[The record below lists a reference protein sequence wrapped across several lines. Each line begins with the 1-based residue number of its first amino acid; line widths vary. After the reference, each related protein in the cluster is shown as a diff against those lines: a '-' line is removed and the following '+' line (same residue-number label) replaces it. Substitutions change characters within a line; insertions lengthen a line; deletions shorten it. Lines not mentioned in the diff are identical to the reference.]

1 MADEKCEVG
10 ESLVVLGVEVQMSQK
25 GYSFRP
31 AADKVWGVVW
41 GVCCD
46 LLCLLSVQV
55 EKWLRLIN
63 DALEQQKL
71 LPGTAMKLAGKLYW
85 GTSCAFKRLGRAM
98 IR

>member
-41 GVCCD
+41 GGVLRFLVHGVCT
-46 LLCLLSVQV
+46 
-55 EKWLRLIN
+55 
-63 DALEQQKL
+63 
-71 LPGTAMKLAGKLYW
+71 GGKM
-85 GTSCAFKRLGRAM
+85 AAAH
-98 IR
+98 